1 MQKIIDYLNNP
12 DNRTYIIVLSVSLV
26 LLILLCAIVVYFYK
40 RKNSKTV
47 GTNDAPPAEPLKEM
61 PEDIVDTFENI
72 SEQTSDALDDNISDN
87 TEIDIASVLNDTETS
102 DNGDKSDDKTETTRN
117 GDTSRPGG
125 DAAALDNSVVFA
137 EPTATANGSD
147 ISVAEQNSD
156 NSQQKYIGK
165 WVISTDTDGKLFAC
179 LKASNGDKML
189 TTESYSS
196 LSGLKSGIDTLKK
209 NIEKDNYAISL
220 DKDGNFVF
228 KIYTSAN
235 RVLCV
240 GEGHSTR
247 EQCRKAFASV
257 KRFSET
263 AVIVNNATKNAK

>member
-12 DNRTYIIVLSVSLV
+12 DNRTYIIVLSVSLL
-26 LLILLCAIVVYFYK
+26 LLILLCAVVAYFYK
-40 RKNSKTV
+40 RKNDKTIETTDV
-47 GTNDAPPAEPLKEM
+47 SPAEPLKEM

-72 SEQTSDALDDNISDN
+72 SKQTSDALNDNLPD
-87 TEIDIASVLNDTETS
+87 EPADIVIEAVDSEENDVKTG
-102 DNGDKSDDKTETTRN
+102 NSDDTAET
-117 GDTSRPGG
+117 
-125 DAAALDNSVVFA
+125 LNSVVFA
-137 EPTATANGSD
+137 EPTATVNGSD

-156 NSQQKYIGK
+156 NSQQKYTGK

-179 LKASNGDKML
+179 LKASNGDKIL

-263 AVIVNNATKNAK
+263 AVIVNNATNTAK

>member
-1 MQKIIDYLNNP
+1 MQKFIDYLNNP
-12 DNRTYIIVLSVSLV
+12 DNRTYIIVLSVSLI

-40 RKNSKTV
+40 RKNGKTIETTEV
-47 GTNDAPPAEPLKEM
+47 SPAEPLKEM

-72 SEQTSDALDDNISDN
+72 SKQTSDALNDNLPD
-87 TEIDIASVLNDTETS
+87 EPADIVIKAVESEENDVKTG
-102 DNGDKSDDKTETTRN
+102 NSDDTAET
-117 GDTSRPGG
+117 
-125 DAAALDNSVVFA
+125 LNSVVFA
-137 EPTATANGSD
+137 EPTTTANGSD
-147 ISVAEQNSD
+147 ISVEEQNSD
-156 NSQQKYIGK
+156 NSQQKYTGK

-179 LKASNGDKML
+179 LKASNGDKIL

-263 AVIVNNATKNAK
+263 AVIVNNATNTAK

>member
-12 DNRTYIIVLSVSLV
+12 DNRTYIIVLSVSLFH
-26 LLILLCAIVVYFYK
+26 LILLCAIVVYFYK
-40 RKNSKTV
+40 RKNRT
-47 GTNDAPPAEPLKEM
+47 TAETTDAPPTEPLKEM

-102 DNGDKSDDKTETTRN
+102 DN